1 MITSFTTLEEQL
13 NKEVLER
20 GEEIH
25 TAVLALISKSHHFQV
40 GPPGTAKSLLVNRM
54 AAKIG
59 DLPEHGYFHYLL
71 TQFTVPG
78 ELYGPPNLQDMRDK
92 GIYRLN
98 TAGKLP
104 RAYIAFL
111 DEIFKGNSSILNANL
126 TIMNE
131 RKFFNSDDDPNIPLI
146 SIFAASNEMPQGDN
160 LNALWD
166 RLHFRHEVQ
175 PLQETSSFIRMLQQP
190 AFSTDRIITLGE
202 IQQAQAE
209 ALALP
214 ISNNCFEAI
223 RHLRA
228 ELKKEGL
235 EPTER
240 RWMNCMPII
249 KAEAWLQGREQADV
263 DCMRPL
269 MHVLWDNL
277 KDRGLVSRTI
287 LEIANP
293 LDKDAQALLDKLM
306 TMKRDLNDSLN
317 SKSDKPDAKTVQK
330 LGVEAHWKLDAS
342 EKEYKALLVKMEKDG
357 VTSPVMPRVKQQMK
371 EITEYLVT
379 NVFGFDPKTRKPNT
393 F

>member
-1 MITSFTTLEEQL
+1 MITSFATLEAQL
-13 NKEVLER
+13 NDEVLER
-20 GEEIH
+20 AEEVH
-25 TAVLALISKSHHFQV
+25 TALLALISRSHHFQI
-40 GPPGTAKSLLVNRM
+40 GPPGTAKSLLVNRI
-54 AAKIG
+54 AEKIDG
-59 DLPEHGYFHYLL
+59 LPEDGYFHYLL

-98 TAGKLP
+98 TARKLP

-131 RKFFNSDDDPNIPLI
+131 RKFNNSTDDPNIPLFTM
-146 SIFAASNEMPQGDN
+146 FAASNEMPSGDN

-175 PLQETSSFIRMLQQP
+175 PLQETSSFIKMLKQP
-190 AFSTDRIITLGE
+190 SFPVGYTITLDD
-202 IQQAQAE
+202 ILTAQRE
-209 ALALP
+209 AAALP
-214 ISNNCFEAI
+214 ISNNCYEAI
-223 RHLRA
+223 KHLR
-228 ELKKEGL
+228 ETMRKEGI

-249 KAEAWLQGREQADV
+249 KAEAWINGREVADV

-269 MHVLWDNL
+269 MHVLWDQL
-277 KDRGLVSRTI
+277 KDQGIVSRLI

-293 LDKDAQALLDKLM
+293 LDKEAQALLEKLLN
-306 TMKRDLNDSLN
+306 MKRELTDNLN
-317 SKSDKPDAKTVQK
+317 SKEKPDAKTVQK
-330 LGVEAHWKLDAS
+330 LGVEAHYKLDAA
-342 EKEYKALLVKMEKDG
+342 EKDYKTLEDKMQKDG

-371 EITEYLVT
+371 EITEFLVT
-379 NVFGFDPKTRKPNT
+379 NIFGFDTKTRQQK